1 MKNIPRKIPMALYIF
16 DTEFQESGN
25 KSPIIPISI
34 GIVKVDFETIQNNP
48 KAKVPIKTYYAVS
61 NEFDENQLSDWLK
74 ENVIPTLNK
83 KPNERKSL
91 EQIKNDILE
100 FVGEDNN
107 PTFMAYYAD
116 YDWVVFCQLFGSMID
131 LPEHFPMFCLDL
143 KQLLNQFGNPKMP
156 EQEGQEHNALDDA
169 IHNTK
174 NFLKLY
180 NMVKEKNYKGSDL
193 FKF

>member
-1 MKNIPRKIPMALYIF
+1 MALYIF

-34 GIVKVDFETIQNNP
+34 GIVKLDFDSIKNNP
-48 KAKVPIKTYYAVS
+48 KTKTPIKTYYAVS

-83 KPNERKSL
+83 KPNERKPL
-91 EQIKNDILE
+91 KQIQKEILN
-100 FVGEDNN
+100 FIGEDKN
-107 PTFMAYYAD
+107 PKFMAHFAD
-116 YDWVVFCQLFGSMID
+116 YDWVVFAQIFGTMIE
-131 LPEHFPMFCLDL
+131 LPEHFPMFCIDL

-156 EQEGQEHNALDDA
+156 EQEGHEHNALDDA

-174 NFLKLY
+174 CFLKLY
-180 NMVKEKNYKGSDL
+180 NQVKNKHFIGKQL
-193 FKF
+193 FEF